1 MTNNQEKYN
10 HLNLLKNKNYVLKE
24 KITFKQKKKK
34 KKRRRRK
41 TKQTLSCPRPKKK
54 ERKNQPAMSNGKQK
68 RTKMR
73 TKSFHLL

>member
-24 KITFKQKKKK
+24 KITFKPKN

-54 ERKNQPAMSNGKQK
+54 ERKKQPVMSSGKQK